1 MEIKEFYNEFISRF
15 NRHKRF
21 FESDDCREISKG
33 DWTRGVE
40 KYIKK
45 IFEENLEC
53 ICICKNNLAQKDDMK
68 EFLALDYTVF
78 KKNEKATMDNLI
90 YQDIIYAV
98 EHENNVSHDRIAH
111 NISKLLNVSAKNKIM
126 IGYVRKEEEKDEI
139 FEKLKSQIKEMKPNR
154 FRSDERLLV
163 ILGNERMAS
172 SSEYRARLFY
182 LNSKRVA
189 DL

>member
-21 FESDDCREISKG
+21 FDSDDCLKISNEN
-33 DWTRGVE
+33 WTRGVE
-40 KYIKK
+40 SYIKK

-53 ICICKNNLAQKDDMK
+53 ICICKNKLSGKGDMQ
-68 EFLALDYTVF
+68 EFLSLDYTVF
-78 KKNEKATMDNLI
+78 KKNERATLDNLI
-90 YQDIIYAV
+90 HQDIIYAV
-98 EHENNVSHDRIAH
+98 EHENDTSHNRIAH
-111 NISKLLNVSAKNKIM
+111 NISKLLNVSAENKVM
-126 IGYVRKEEEKDEI
+126 IGYVRNEEEKDEI
-139 FEKLKSQIKEMKPNR
+139 FEKLKKQIKEMKPNR

-163 ILGNERMAS
+163 ILGNEQMAS

-182 LNSKRVA
+182 LNSKRVT

>member
-21 FESDDCREISKG
+21 FNSDDCLKVSNEQ
-33 DWTRGVE
+33 WTRGVE

-45 IFEENLEC
+45 IFEENFEC
-53 ICICKNNLAQKDDMK
+53 ICICKNSSAQKGDMQ

-78 KKNEKATMDNLI
+78 KKNERATLDNLI
-90 YQDIIYAV
+90 HQDIIYAV
-98 EHENNVSHDRIAH
+98 EHENDVSHDRIAH
-111 NISKLLNVSAKNKIM
+111 NISKLLNVSAENKIM
-126 IGYVRKEEEKDEI
+126 IGYVKKEEEKEDI
-139 FEKLKSQIKEMKPNR
+139 FEKLKNQIKEMKPNR
-154 FRSDERLLV
+154 FRADERLLV
-163 ILGNERMAS
+163 VLGNDGMS
-172 SSEYRARLFY
+172 SSKEYKAKLFY